1 MSFFRPLAVAVAFLT
16 RLPITVREI
25 RDADFGRALSWFPA
39 VGLLLGGT
47 LAAVAQLGAGH
58 ISVELL
64 ALAVV
69 AVLAALTGGLHLD
82 GVADVFDGIAG
93 GRGDRDRTL
102 AIMRDSRIG
111 AFGAIALVIALLAKV
126 FAVVSVLRTEASW
139 AVWTF
144 PVAAR
149 WAVCPLVVCFPYARK
164 EGLGKPFSGHARL
177 IHLVLGTALTSGVL
191 AFAGVQTV
199 VPAIAALAAAFGL
212 ALWIQR
218 RLGGLTGDVYGAAI
232 EVAEIAFLIA
242 AGSVR

>member
-1 MSFFRPLAVAVAFLT
+1 MSFVRPFAVAVAFLT
-16 RLPITVREI
+16 RLPVTVREI

-47 LAAVAQLGAGH
+47 LAVIAQLGRGH

-93 GRGDRDRTL
+93 GRGDRERTL

-111 AFGAIALVIALLAKV
+111 AFGAMALVFAVLAKV
-126 FAVVSVLRTEASW
+126 FAIASVVRTDASW
-139 AVWTF
+139 ALWTF

-164 EGLGKPFSGHARL
+164 EGLGRPFNGHARL
-177 IHLVLGTALTSGVL
+177 IHLVLGTALASGVL
-191 AFAGVQTV
+191 AFAGAQTV
-199 VPAIAALAAAFGL
+199 APAIAALAAAFAL

-242 AGSVR
+242 ASVR